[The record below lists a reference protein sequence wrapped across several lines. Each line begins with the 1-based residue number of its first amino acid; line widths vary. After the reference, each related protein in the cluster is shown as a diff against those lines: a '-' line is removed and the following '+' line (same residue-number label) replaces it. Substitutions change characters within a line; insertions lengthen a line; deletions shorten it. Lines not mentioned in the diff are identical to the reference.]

1 MLALQEL
8 YMLSAFVHTVSDG
21 CSVDSETSEDLALWY
36 CFMGQQLHDSD
47 KDRIAVPRAQKATP
61 AGGTL
66 SNFDGKIKFAWKTY
80 KTWSQKLRLPIARV
94 TWCCLNQGNPLTYGH
109 ARHLLTVT
117 LRDFSHPPQKK
128 SSHFN
133 SRVTSASRIIL
144 WSRALNFNRNIR
156 SSQWAW
162 STMNCHRQNVPG
174 KISVEINDC
183 CLHLHQLYADTSQW
197 SPRRQRERRVDRDD
211 CLSDS

>member
-8 YMLSAFVHTVSDG
+8 YMLSAFVQTVSDG

-80 KTWSQKLRLPIARV
+80 KTWSQKLRLPIACV
-94 TWCCLNQGNPLTYGH
+94 TWCYLNQGNPQTYGH
-109 ARHLLTVT
+109 ARHLLTLT

-128 SSHFN
+128 MQPLQFSS
-133 SRVTSASRIIL
+133 
-144 WSRALNFNRNIR
+144 NICIQNHTMIQSTKFQQKYSLKSVSMIYHELSSPKR
-156 SSQWAW
+156 SKKNLLKN
-162 STMNCHRQNVPG
+162 T
-174 KISVEINDC
+174 
-183 CLHLHQLYADTSQW
+183 
-197 SPRRQRERRVDRDD
+197 
-211 CLSDS
+211 